1 MKRQVA
7 PASVPAPLRALLK
20 RLPERPP
27 ALALAT
33 ALNAA
38 LAAGIL
44 PREAF
49 DALRGKRLRI
59 ELTDA
64 GVGLTLS
71 YGARHFHAARG
82 APDVTVRASAAD
94 FVRLALRRED
104 PDSLFFSRR
113 LVIEGDTDL
122 GLIVKNTL
130 DAVDWDR
137 LPAPLRALLRRAQHF
152 GAH

>member
-1 MKRQVA
+1 MKRSA
-7 PASVPAPLRALLK
+7 LPTDVPAPVRAVLK
-20 RLPERPP
+20 RLPEGPP
-27 ALALAT
+27 AFALAA
-33 ALNAA
+33 ALNMA

-44 PREAF
+44 PRESF
-49 DALRGKRLRI
+49 EALRGKRMRI
-59 ELTDA
+59 EVVDA
-64 GVGLTLS
+64 GVGLSVS

-82 APDVTVRASAAD
+82 APDATVRASAAD
-94 FVRLALRRED
+94 YVLLALRRED
-104 PDSLFFSRR
+104 PDALFFARR

>member
-1 MKRQVA
+1 MKRSVLPTA
-7 PASVPAPLRALLK
+7 VPAPLRAVLK
-20 RLPERPP
+20 RLPEGPP
-27 ALALAT
+27 ALALAA
-33 ALNAA
+33 ALNVA
-38 LAAGIL
+38 LAARIL
-44 PREAF
+44 PRESF
-49 DALRGKRLRI
+49 DPLRGKRVRI
-59 ELTDA
+59 EVADA
-64 GVGLTLS
+64 GVGVTLT
-71 YGARHFHAARG
+71 YGARQFHAGRG
-82 APDVTVRASAAD
+82 TPDVTVRAGAAD

-152 GAH
+152 TLH